1 MYRDWYGLKRELIM
15 YDINVIALKEKL
27 YKEYSIYIIPERIDV
42 YIRDIERFA
51 EFYEPLDLNLSF
63 ESLKMMIADYVINLS
78 IKYAVNDIH
87 ASEYY
92 DSIERYIEAYV
103 ESLLNVNY

>member
-1 MYRDWYGLKRELIM
+1 M

-27 YKEYSIYIIPERIDV
+27 SKEYSIYIIPERIEV

-51 EFYEPLDLNLSF
+51 EFYEPLVGNLSF

-87 ASEYY
+87 ASDYY
-92 DSIERYIEAYV
+92 DSIELYIESYV